1 MAGNMYPTTERFS
14 LINKSKKTPKNVQNC
29 LAYSFKAVLY
39 FCQVQYLAEKM
50 QYLTVFNSIQQYS
63 TVFNSI

>member
-29 LAYSFKAVLY
+29 PAYSFKAVLY

-50 QYLTVFNSIQQYS
+50 QYLTVFNSI
-63 TVFNSI
+63 